1 MLTFFTVD
9 GASITTMLGYVGGF
23 ITDMTPFLLPIMGI
37 GIGIIIVVA
46 IIGAIKH

>member
-1 MLTFFTVD
+1 MLTFFTISGD
-9 GASITTMLGYVGGF
+9 QITTMLGYVGNF
-23 ITDMTPFLLPIMGI
+23 VTDISPLLLPIIGI

>member
-1 MLTFFTVD
+1 MLTFFTIE
-9 GASITTMLGYVGGF
+9 GASITTMLGYVSSF